1 MENYQRQYT
10 YIFTFSYIYTYT
22 WITITE
28 YFVKNLDWVKV
39 LSGSSSS
46 IVVWAHSD
54 ICLINYKAQDQY
66 ISRNY

>member
-46 IVVWAHSD
+46 IVV
-54 ICLINYKAQDQY
+54 
-66 ISRNY
+66 